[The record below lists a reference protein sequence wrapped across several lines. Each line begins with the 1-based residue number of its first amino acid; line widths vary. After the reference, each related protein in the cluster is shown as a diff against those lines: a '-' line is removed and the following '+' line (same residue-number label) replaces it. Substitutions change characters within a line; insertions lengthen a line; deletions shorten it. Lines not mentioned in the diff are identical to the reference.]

1 MNGCPWNGKMT
12 STNDHFVSQ
21 CEYHLCFKNS
31 FGCTWIGKQSLLK
44 NHFEIECQGHK
55 CQNSGCNFD
64 GKKKEVEDHQEKNCL
79 YVSYQKCHACKELV
93 LKTDIDEHIGSKCAY
108 LNVSEKCNYCET
120 KVVRKNINK
129 HTHGIFGKKGTC
141 LQMAV
146 KNGETEY
153 IQKILLSVIDL
164 DPKTNLPKYFGV
176 ADISEVLKILS
187 KVNLPET
194 YKNGLRAIISN
205 EMVHVIDSKKNV
217 KEKKDVIENILSLGA
232 SPDIQDKYG
241 NTPLHIAALKG
252 QIELS
257 KVLLSHGASPDIQ
270 DKDGNTPLHI
280 AAIKGQ
286 MELSKLFL
294 SHRASPDI
302 QSNNGDTPLH
312 ITAREGQIELS
323 NLFLSHGASPA
334 IQNNRGNTPL
344 HSAALKGQLEVSKV
358 LVSHGASIYIK
369 NKDGDT
375 QSALILLAARTQED
389 KSLYYVVT

>member
-205 EMVHVIDSKKNV
+205 EMVHVIDSKNNV

-232 SPDIQDKYG
+232 SPDIQDKY
-241 NTPLHIAALKG
+241 
-252 QIELS
+252 
-257 KVLLSHGASPDIQ
+257 
-270 DKDGNTPLHI
+270 GNTPLHI